1 MATIGD
7 GFKDI
12 FLAGIGAMA
21 ITAEKSKDLVDQ
33 LISKGELTV
42 DQGKQINTELK
53 HKAEDVAST
62 LRYDALEARMAAMT
76 PEERAVFAAKAAEI
90 AAKQSAQAPVAT
102 PAEGAPAAKA
112 EVGDA
117 SPVETSAEKSAAVEI
132 PIEGGSP
139 ASPQTPGA

>member
-1 MATIGD
+1 MANLSD

-21 ITAEKSKDLVDQ
+21 ITGEKTKELVDQ

-53 HKAEDVAST
+53 HKAEDAAQNV
-62 LRYDALEARMAAMT
+62 RYDVLEARMAVMT
-76 PEERAVFAAKAAEI
+76 PEERAAFAAKAAEI
-90 AAKQSAQAPVAT
+90 AEQANAKAAAP
-102 PAEGAPAAKA
+102 EA

-117 SPVETSAEKSAAVEI
+117 SPVAVDDEAA
-132 PIEGGSP
+132 P
-139 ASPQTPGA
+139 AAAPQTPGA

>member
-1 MATIGD
+1 MANLSD

-21 ITAEKSKDLVDQ
+21 ITGEKTKDLVDQ

-53 HKAEDVAST
+53 HKAEDVSASV
-62 LRYDALEARMAAMT
+62 RYDVLEARMAAMT
-76 PEERAVFAAKAAEI
+76 PEERAAFAAKAAEI
-90 AAKQSAQAPVAT
+90 AEKANAQAA
-102 PAEGAPAAKA
+102 APEA

-117 SPVETSAEKSAAVEI
+117 SAVAVDDEAA
-132 PIEGGSP
+132 G
-139 ASPQTPGA
+139 AAAPQTPGA

>member
-1 MATIGD
+1 MATLSD

-21 ITAEKSKDLVDQ
+21 ITGEKTKDLVDQ

-53 HKAEDVAST
+53 HKAEDVAASV
-62 LRYDALEARMAAMT
+62 RYDVLEARMAAMT
-76 PEERAVFAAKAAEI
+76 PEERAAFVAKAAEF
-90 AAKQSAQAPVAT
+90 AEKSAS
-102 PAEGAPAAKA
+102 EA

-117 SPVETSAEKSAAVEI
+117 SAVSVDNEAASAA
-132 PIEGGSP
+132 
-139 ASPQTPGA
+139 APQTPGA